1 MNPTT
6 TPGTVFSTPSDR
18 EVAWTRSFAA
28 PRERVFR
35 AFTEPE
41 HVQRWLLGP
50 DGWTMP
56 ICEMDLRVGGEWRYV
71 WRNADGGEFA
81 IQGVFR
87 EIERPAR
94 LVYTESM
101 MGSEALQTI
110 VLTEEDGITT
120 MVSSLL
126 YGSRAE
132 RDAAIATGMEE
143 GASQSYDRLAEVLA
157 TCPEP
162 VPSARFATRSGV
174 HGSEGRTAPRSPHLV
189 LSFTH
194 AYAHRTRRR
203 SGRPGRPDRR
213 SPGPE
218 RVRAHRGRAGRP
230 AGHPLVGDRGRSR
243 RHRRRGPRLGRR
255 PRGMGPGAAAR
266 RRSTSG
272 LTQPWHCASSTRPS

>member
-6 TPGTVFSTPSDR
+6 TPATVFSMPSDR
-18 EVAWTRSFAA
+18 EVAWTRTFAA

-56 ICEMDLRVGGEWRYV
+56 VCEMDLRVGGGWRYV
-71 WRNADGGEFA
+71 WRNGDGVEFA
-81 IQGVFR
+81 IEGVFR

-110 VLTEEDGITT
+110 VLTEEDGVTT

-132 RDAAIATGMEE
+132 RDAAVATGMAE
-143 GASQSYDRLAEVLA
+143 GSSQSYDRLAEVLA
-157 TCPEP
+157 AE
-162 VPSARFATRSGV
+162 S
-174 HGSEGRTAPRSPHLV
+174 
-189 LSFTH
+189 
-194 AYAHRTRRR
+194 
-203 SGRPGRPDRR
+203 
-213 SPGPE
+213 
-218 RVRAHRGRAGRP
+218 
-230 AGHPLVGDRGRSR
+230 
-243 RHRRRGPRLGRR
+243 
-255 PRGMGPGAAAR
+255 
-266 RRSTSG
+266 
-272 LTQPWHCASSTRPS
+272 

>member
-1 MNPTT
+1 MN

-41 HVQRWLLGP
+41 HVQRWMLGP

-56 ICEMDLRVGGEWRYV
+56 ICEMDLRVGGEWRCV
-71 WRNADGGEFA
+71 WRNDDGDEFT

-94 LVYTESM
+94 ISYTESM

-110 VLTEEDGITT
+110 VLTEEDGVTT

-126 YGSRAE
+126 YGSQAE
-132 RDAAIATGMEE
+132 RDAAIATGMEK

-157 TCPEP
+157 
-162 VPSARFATRSGV
+162 
-174 HGSEGRTAPRSPHLV
+174 GS
-189 LSFTH
+189 
-194 AYAHRTRRR
+194 
-203 SGRPGRPDRR
+203 
-213 SPGPE
+213 
-218 RVRAHRGRAGRP
+218 
-230 AGHPLVGDRGRSR
+230 
-243 RHRRRGPRLGRR
+243 
-255 PRGMGPGAAAR
+255 
-266 RRSTSG
+266 
-272 LTQPWHCASSTRPS
+272 

>member
-35 AFTEPE
+35 ALTEPE

-56 ICEMDLRVGGEWRYV
+56 VCEMDLRVDGAWRYV
-71 WRNADGGEFA
+71 WRNGDGVEFA

-94 LVYTESM
+94 IVYTESM

-143 GASQSYDRLAEVLA
+143 GTSQSYDRLAEVLA
-157 TCPEP
+157 DLP
-162 VPSARFATRSGV
+162 
-174 HGSEGRTAPRSPHLV
+174 
-189 LSFTH
+189 
-194 AYAHRTRRR
+194 
-203 SGRPGRPDRR
+203 
-213 SPGPE
+213 
-218 RVRAHRGRAGRP
+218 
-230 AGHPLVGDRGRSR
+230 
-243 RHRRRGPRLGRR
+243 
-255 PRGMGPGAAAR
+255 
-266 RRSTSG
+266 
-272 LTQPWHCASSTRPS
+272 

>member
-1 MNPTT
+1 MTPTT

-35 AFTEPE
+35 ALTEPE

-56 ICEMDLRVGGEWRYV
+56 VCEMDLRVGGAWRFV
-71 WRNADGGEFA
+71 WRNGDGVEFA

-143 GASQSYDRLAEVLA
+143 GTSQSYDRLAEVLA
-157 TCPEP
+157 T
-162 VPSARFATRSGV
+162 
-174 HGSEGRTAPRSPHLV
+174 
-189 LSFTH
+189 
-194 AYAHRTRRR
+194 
-203 SGRPGRPDRR
+203 
-213 SPGPE
+213 
-218 RVRAHRGRAGRP
+218 
-230 AGHPLVGDRGRSR
+230 
-243 RHRRRGPRLGRR
+243 
-255 PRGMGPGAAAR
+255 
-266 RRSTSG
+266 
-272 LTQPWHCASSTRPS
+272 AS

>member
-1 MNPTT
+1 MNPTRT
-6 TPGTVFSTPSDR
+6 TVFSTPSDR

-50 DGWTMP
+50 EGWTMP
-56 ICEMDLRVGGEWRYV
+56 VCEMDLRVGGAWRYV
-71 WRNADGGEFA
+71 WRNGDGDEFA

-110 VLTEEDGITT
+110 VLTEEDGVTT

-132 RDAAIATGMEE
+132 RDAALATGMQE
-143 GASQSYDRLAEVLA
+143 GTTQTYDRLAEVLA
-157 TCPEP
+157 
-162 VPSARFATRSGV
+162 A
-174 HGSEGRTAPRSPHLV
+174 
-189 LSFTH
+189 LS
-194 AYAHRTRRR
+194 
-203 SGRPGRPDRR
+203 
-213 SPGPE
+213 
-218 RVRAHRGRAGRP
+218 
-230 AGHPLVGDRGRSR
+230 
-243 RHRRRGPRLGRR
+243 
-255 PRGMGPGAAAR
+255 
-266 RRSTSG
+266 
-272 LTQPWHCASSTRPS
+272 

>member
-6 TPGTVFSTPSDR
+6 TPGTLFSTPSDR

-35 AFTEPE
+35 ALTEPE

-71 WRNADGGEFA
+71 WRNGDGDEFA
-81 IQGVFR
+81 LQGVFR
-87 EIERPAR
+87 EIERPDR
-94 LVYTESM
+94 IVYTESM
-101 MGSEALQTI
+101 MGSSETLQTI

-143 GASQSYDRLAEVLA
+143 GTSQSYDRLAEVLVDL
-157 TCPEP
+157 P
-162 VPSARFATRSGV
+162 
-174 HGSEGRTAPRSPHLV
+174 
-189 LSFTH
+189 
-194 AYAHRTRRR
+194 
-203 SGRPGRPDRR
+203 
-213 SPGPE
+213 
-218 RVRAHRGRAGRP
+218 
-230 AGHPLVGDRGRSR
+230 
-243 RHRRRGPRLGRR
+243 
-255 PRGMGPGAAAR
+255 
-266 RRSTSG
+266 
-272 LTQPWHCASSTRPS
+272 

>member
-18 EVAWTRSFAA
+18 EVAWTRRFAA

-50 DGWTMP
+50 EGWTMP

-71 WRNADGGEFA
+71 WRNADGDEFA

-87 EIERPAR
+87 EIEPPAR

-132 RDAAIATGMEE
+132 RDAAVATGMAE
-143 GASQSYDRLAEVLA
+143 GSSQSYDRLAEVLA
-157 TCPEP
+157 
-162 VPSARFATRSGV
+162 
-174 HGSEGRTAPRSPHLV
+174 
-189 LSFTH
+189 
-194 AYAHRTRRR
+194 
-203 SGRPGRPDRR
+203 
-213 SPGPE
+213 
-218 RVRAHRGRAGRP
+218 
-230 AGHPLVGDRGRSR
+230 
-243 RHRRRGPRLGRR
+243 
-255 PRGMGPGAAAR
+255 AA
-266 RRSTSG
+266 S
-272 LTQPWHCASSTRPS
+272 

>member
-56 ICEMDLRVGGEWRYV
+56 VCEMDLRVGGEWRSV
-71 WRNADGGEFA
+71 WRNGDGDEFA
-81 IQGVFR
+81 LQGVFR

-94 LVYTESM
+94 IVYTESM
-101 MGSEALQTI
+101 MGSSEALQTI

-126 YGSRAE
+126 YGSQAE
-132 RDAAIATGMEE
+132 RDAAIATGMDE
-143 GASQSYDRLAEVLA
+143 GTSQSYVRLAEAVVDL
-157 TCPEP
+157 P
-162 VPSARFATRSGV
+162 
-174 HGSEGRTAPRSPHLV
+174 
-189 LSFTH
+189 
-194 AYAHRTRRR
+194 
-203 SGRPGRPDRR
+203 
-213 SPGPE
+213 
-218 RVRAHRGRAGRP
+218 
-230 AGHPLVGDRGRSR
+230 
-243 RHRRRGPRLGRR
+243 
-255 PRGMGPGAAAR
+255 
-266 RRSTSG
+266 
-272 LTQPWHCASSTRPS
+272 

>member
-18 EVAWTRSFAA
+18 EVAWTRRFAA

-50 DGWTMP
+50 EGWTMP

-87 EIERPAR
+87 EIEPPAR

-157 TCPEP
+157 DLP
-162 VPSARFATRSGV
+162 
-174 HGSEGRTAPRSPHLV
+174 
-189 LSFTH
+189 
-194 AYAHRTRRR
+194 
-203 SGRPGRPDRR
+203 
-213 SPGPE
+213 
-218 RVRAHRGRAGRP
+218 
-230 AGHPLVGDRGRSR
+230 
-243 RHRRRGPRLGRR
+243 
-255 PRGMGPGAAAR
+255 
-266 RRSTSG
+266 
-272 LTQPWHCASSTRPS
+272 